1 MSQHRADVPKA
12 SPPTH
17 RRDLLIGVTASLLC
31 APAIV
36 RASSLMP
43 VKVVEWTPLALPVS
57 EKPYAGWVER
67 VGQVEKEHGQFGFD
81 GRFGPGLPRIDNGSL
96 MFLLTMLSK
105 RKPSPDEGGEGSR
118 EQYGHQNGREPV
130 TIAWN

>member
-1 MSQHRADVPKA
+1 MSHHHADVPKA

-43 VKVVEWTPLALPVS
+43 VKVVECTPLVLPVS

-67 VGQVEKEHGQFGFD
+67 AAYQMMDHVLKTGWTPERATSFYGGISESKMRSMVAHARRQGF
-81 GRFGPGLPRIDNGSL
+81 L
-96 MFLLTMLSK
+96 K
-105 RKPSPDEGGEGSR
+105 
-118 EQYGHQNGREPV
+118 
-130 TIAWN
+130 